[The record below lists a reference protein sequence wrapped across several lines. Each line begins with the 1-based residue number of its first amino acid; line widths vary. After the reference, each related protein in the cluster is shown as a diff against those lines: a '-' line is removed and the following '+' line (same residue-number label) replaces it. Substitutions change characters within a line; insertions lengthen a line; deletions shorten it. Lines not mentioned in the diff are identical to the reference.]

1 MTWMNVI
8 NHSYCLPHLHLSLC
22 IVVMYYVNMVNH
34 KVAPYIA
41 TGTQDSN
48 WVSTIARI
56 WILRSKILFLFF
68 IADSFLLSLMLFSS
82 KLCPGHLKWI
92 LHSRFKYELVCFQ
105 KRNCR
110 TKSGRVTVV
119 WICLTDTWLCVAVRG
134 CAWQCVAGRSSATG
148 TENDQEELWTRLLQ
162 GGDHVAVCIP
172 PTSRSFVGERSWHV
186 NTCSLLCTG
195 QQAGGTCGRYCASQH
210 HQDMRCVLCYSLLKM
225 EWNHAERWICS
236 QSGIWL

>member
-8 NHSYCLPHLHLSLC
+8 NHSYCLPHLHLYQC

-56 WILRSKILFLFF
+56 WILRSKTLILFF

-110 TKSGRVTVV
+110 TKSGH
-119 WICLTDTWLCVAVRG
+119 VAVRG
-134 CAWQCVAGRSSATG
+134 WSEQCDRDWEGSGGAVNETPAGWRPRGCLHSSDITQLCGRAQLTCGHLQPAVHGTAGRR
-148 TENDQEELWTRLLQ
+148 N
-162 GGDHVAVCIP
+162 
-172 PTSRSFVGERSWHV
+172 
-186 NTCSLLCTG
+186 
-195 QQAGGTCGRYCASQH
+195 
-210 HQDMRCVLCYSLLKM
+210 MR
-225 EWNHAERWICS
+225 
-236 QSGIWL
+236 

>member
-134 CAWQCVAGRSSATG
+134 SAWLVGAVRQGLRTIRRSCERDSCRVATTWLSAFLRHHAALWESAADMWTPAACCARDSR
-148 TENDQEELWTRLLQ
+148 QEEHAVDIVHHNITKTWGVCCVTR
-162 GGDHVAVCIP
+162 C
-172 PTSRSFVGERSWHV
+172 
-186 NTCSLLCTG
+186 
-195 QQAGGTCGRYCASQH
+195 
-210 HQDMRCVLCYSLLKM
+210 
-225 EWNHAERWICS
+225 
-236 QSGIWL
+236 

>member
-1 MTWMNVI
+1 MIWMNVI
-8 NHSYCLPHLHLSLC
+8 NHSYCLPHLHLSQC

-56 WILRSKILFLFF
+56 CILRSKILILFF
-68 IADSFLLSLMLFSS
+68 IADSFLFSL
-82 KLCPGHLKWI
+82 
-92 LHSRFKYELVCFQ
+92 CFQ

-134 CAWQCVAGRSSATG
+134 WSEQCDR
-148 TENDQEELWTRLLQ
+148 DW
-162 GGDHVAVCIP
+162 
-172 PTSRSFVGERSWHV
+172 ERSGGAV
-186 NTCSLLCTG
+186 NETP
-195 QQAGGTCGRYCASQH
+195 AGWRPRGCLHSSDITQLCGRAQLTCEHLQPAVH
-210 HQDMRCVLCYSLLKM
+210 GTAGLRNMR
-225 EWNHAERWICS
+225 
-236 QSGIWL
+236 